1 MVDSSFRCSL
11 LTVIDKVTKTER
23 KQAVPLQTFKI
34 SCVLGEGRGAIVTK
48 SNRVAGG

>member
-11 LTVIDKVTKTER
+11 LTVIDKVTKTEM

-34 SCVLGEGRGAIVTK
+34 SWVLGEGRGSMVTK
-48 SNRVAGG
+48 INVVGGG